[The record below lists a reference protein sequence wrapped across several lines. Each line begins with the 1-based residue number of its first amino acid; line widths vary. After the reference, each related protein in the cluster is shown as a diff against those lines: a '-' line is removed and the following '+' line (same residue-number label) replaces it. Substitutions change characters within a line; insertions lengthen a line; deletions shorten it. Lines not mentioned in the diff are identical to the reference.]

1 MTDAP
6 TTRRP
11 VTAHDLLR
19 FHLADDPRISPD
31 GRTLAWVRTRL
42 DADRDAYL
50 SEIVLTD
57 LESGAERRLTDRDVA
72 SDGSESAPRW
82 SPSGDRIAFLA
93 PGEAAASD
101 DAAPGPAETF
111 LDHGAQLWVAPVTD
125 AGGARGA
132 RLTSLRGG
140 AAPASWSPDGAT
152 LAFTTLVHPE
162 RGLETGPVEPPSDP
176 YERYTRDVL
185 RVTRVG
191 WKSDA
196 LGLLGD
202 YVRQLATVP
211 AGGGEVRLP
220 CRTPHDVGAPTWHP
234 DGRRLAIVGN
244 LGENAELE
252 RRQTIHLVDLAASDP
267 RPEPLFTLEEMRAS
281 DVAFSP
287 DGTRIAVCGHDDPK
301 RGHYG
306 FQRLWIV
313 DVASGEGRC
322 VSREHDVSFG
332 DYSRNQDLRRTGGA
346 DGPRW
351 LPDGS
356 AILLLANRHGTVH
369 VERFDL
375 EDGSLTPLTD
385 GRRVVSAFTMDDA
398 GRRLALRIT
407 DGATPGELFTL
418 DVSETGAQPRRR
430 TGVNDDL
437 LQELDL
443 PEPELFVSRSG
454 DAEVAGWIHWP
465 PNRTPGQRIP
475 VVLYTGGGPG
485 GMRAEVFVHEFHL
498 YAANGYAVLNC
509 NARGNYGYGEA
520 FSDAPRGWW
529 GGVDYEDNMAFLHD
543 ALAAHPELDGDRVG
557 VAGGSYGGFMA
568 SWIAARHPELKAAV
582 VDRTLFNR
590 YAFSGTSDIGILLD
604 LIEFEGRYPW
614 EAPDRYL
621 EVSPIAYVGDVDVP
635 TLVVHSALDHRC
647 PVDQGEQLYMALRVR
662 GVPTELIRFPN
673 ETHELSRNG
682 RPNHRL
688 YRLERYLA
696 WFDRWL

>member
-1 MTDAP
+1 MTDPAS
-6 TTRRP
+6 TRRP
-11 VTAHDLLR
+11 VTADDLVR
-19 FHLADDPRISPD
+19 FQMADDPRISPD
-31 GRTLAWVRTRL
+31 GRTLAWVRTRM
-42 DADRDAYL
+42 DAGRDGYL

-57 LESGAERRLTDRDVA
+57 LTTGADRRLTDRDVA
-72 SDGSESAPRW
+72 ASGSETAPRW

-93 PGEAAASD
+93 AGEAPPVGD
-101 DAAPGPAETF
+101 DAPGPAETF
-111 LDHGAQLWVAPVTD
+111 LDHGSQLWVAPVSD
-125 AGGARGA
+125 AGQAPAR
-132 RLTSLRGG
+132 RVTSLRGG
-140 AAPASWSPDGAT
+140 ASPAAWAPDGT
-152 LAFTTLVHPE
+152 SLAFTTFVHPD
-162 RGLETGPVEPPSDP
+162 RGLETGPVSAPDDP
-176 YERYTRDVL
+176 YDRYTRDVL
-185 RVTRVG
+185 RVTRVR

-202 YVRQLATVP
+202 YVRQTAIVP
-211 AGGGEVRLP
+211 TEGGEVRLL
-220 CRTPHDVGAPTWHP
+220 TDAPHDLAAPVWHP
-234 DGRRLAIVGN
+234 DGRRLAVVGN
-244 LGENAELE
+244 LGERAELE
-252 RRQTIHLVDLAASDP
+252 RRQTLYLLDATAP
-267 RPEPLFTLEEMRAS
+267 RPEPEPLFTLEEMRAS

-287 DGTRIAVCGHDDPK
+287 DGARIAVCGHDDPE

-313 DVASGEGRC
+313 DVASGDGRC
-322 VSREHDVSFG
+322 VSDEHDVSFG

-351 LPDGS
+351 LPGGD
-356 AILLLANRHGTVH
+356 ALLLLANRHGAVRL
-369 VERFDL
+369 ERFDL
-375 EDGSLTPLTD
+375 AEATLTPLVE
-385 GRRVVSAFTMDDA
+385 GRRVVSAFTVDRD
-398 GRRLALRIT
+398 GRRVAMRIT
-407 DGATPGELFTL
+407 DGATPGELYTL
-418 DVSETGAQPRRR
+418 DLAGGTPERR
-430 TGVNDDL
+430 TGVND
-437 LQELDL
+437 ELIAELEL
-443 PEPELFVSRSG
+443 PEPERFVSRSG
-454 DAEVAGWIHWP
+454 PVEVEGWIHWP
-465 PNRTPGQRIP
+465 PERREGERVPL
-475 VVLYTGGGPG
+475 VLYTGGGPG

-498 YAANGYAVLNC
+498 YAAQGYAVLNC

-529 GGVDYEDNMAFLHD
+529 GSVDYEDNITFLRD
-543 ALAAHPELDGDRVG
+543 ALASRPELDGDRMA

-590 YAFSGTSDIGILLD
+590 YAFSGTSDIGVLLD
-604 LIEFEGRYPW
+604 MIEFDGRYPW

-621 EVSPIAYVGDVDVP
+621 EVSPIAYVGDVEVP
-635 TLVVHSALDHRC
+635 TMVVHSALDHRC